1 MRIGIDLDGV
11 VYDTEKD
18 FRIYQ
23 ELYDIY
29 ILKNNTK
36 KDENEIKMEERF
48 DWSQEITTDFFDR
61 YVGPIIREANY
72 MPGAKMILKML
83 KEEGHELII
92 VSARGEKYTN
102 LIPVTE
108 ERLKKDG
115 MFDLFDKHFYSVGDK
130 AKVCKEENIDIMIDD
145 SNHVC
150 KNTSENKIETIYL
163 KDAPS
168 CEMKENKYLK
178 VLYNWGEIY
187 RYIREKQNS

>member
-102 LIPVTE
+102 L
-108 ERLKKDG
+108 
-115 MFDLFDKHFYSVGDK
+115 
-130 AKVCKEENIDIMIDD
+130 
-145 SNHVC
+145 
-150 KNTSENKIETIYL
+150 
-163 KDAPS
+163 
-168 CEMKENKYLK
+168 
-178 VLYNWGEIY
+178 VLE
-187 RYIREKQNS
+187 